1 MSRKPISR
9 EFKLDLLQVL
19 QKGYMT
25 GTDRERIDE
34 YLRTYFDG
42 WQPPELPP
50 LSSEDMAELILHYE
64 KEAGAA
70 TIEGVIAAYER
81 LTGKRINQTAQH
93 G

>member
-1 MSRKPISR
+1 MKNKPISKD
-9 EFKLDLLQVL
+9 FKITLLQVL

-25 GTDRERIDE
+25 GTDRERIED

-42 WQPPELPP
+42 WQPPELEP

-64 KEAGAA
+64 EQKDAA
-70 TIEGVIAAYER
+70 TIEGVVSSYER
-81 LTGKRINQTAQH
+81 LTGKRINMTTQH

>member
-1 MSRKPISR
+1 MKNKLISKD
-9 EFKLDLLQVL
+9 FKITLLQVL

-42 WQPPELPP
+42 WQPPELEP
-50 LSSEDMAELILHYE
+50 LNSEDMAELILHYE

-70 TIEGVIAAYER
+70 TIEGVVAAYER

>member
-9 EFKLDLLQVL
+9 DFKLDLLQVL
-19 QKGYMT
+19 QRGYMT
-25 GTDRERIDE
+25 GTDRERIE
-34 YLRTYFDG
+34 NYLKTYFDG
-42 WQPPELPP
+42 WQIPELPP

-70 TIEGVIAAYER
+70 TIEGIIEAYER
-81 LTGKRINQTAQH
+81 LTGKRINLTAQH

>member
-1 MSRKPISR
+1 MSRKPISKD
-9 EFKLDLLQVL
+9 FKITLLQVL
-19 QKGYMT
+19 QKGSMT

-34 YLRTYFDG
+34 YLRIYFDG

-70 TIEGVIAAYER
+70 TIEGVVAAYEKQ
-81 LTGKRINQTAQH
+81 TGRRINLTSQH

>member
-9 EFKLDLLQVL
+9 DFKLDLLQVL
-19 QKGYMT
+19 QRGYMT
-25 GTDRERIDE
+25 GTDRERIE
-34 YLRTYFDG
+34 NYLNTYFDG

-70 TIEGVIAAYER
+70 TIEGVVAAYEKQ
-81 LTGKRINQTAQH
+81 TGKRINLTAQH